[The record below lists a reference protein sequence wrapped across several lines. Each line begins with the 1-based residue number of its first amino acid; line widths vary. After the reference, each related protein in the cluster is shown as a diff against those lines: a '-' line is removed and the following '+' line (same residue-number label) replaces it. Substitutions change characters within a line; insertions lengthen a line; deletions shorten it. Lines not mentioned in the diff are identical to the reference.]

1 MSGMQTAP
9 PLPGAVLA
17 GFWRRWAAFL
27 VDGVVLGAAGWL
39 LGWLLF
45 DQLAALGGWGRL
57 VGFAVML
64 AYFGVMDSRLCHG
77 QSLGKRWLGIEVVG
91 QDGDFL
97 SPARATLRAGVVGV
111 PWFLNG
117 AMLPGGLLLSW
128 FGVVL
133 SLLVFGVG
141 LGLGYLIVFNRRTR
155 QSLHDLAVGSHV
167 ERVDCPWHAPWT
179 LSMWRGHYLA
189 LAALALLAALAPL
202 ASSRLLARQPLAEMV
217 AAQQAMEHAP
227 AVAFAGVS
235 YGTQYL
241 STPSGH
247 TSQSY
252 IGVRAVMTRQPD
264 DFTRV
269 AAELAR
275 RVLAVAPSAATRDR
289 LAIRVV
295 YGFDIGI
302 ASGWKEHDATHSPA
316 EWRVLLNAAD

>member
-27 VDGVVLGAAGWL
+27 VDGVVLGAVGWL

-45 DQLAALGGWGRL
+45 DQLAALGAWGRL

-97 SPARATLRAGVVGV
+97 SPARATLRAGVVGM

-117 AMLPGGLLLSW
+117 AMLPAGLSLSW
-128 FGVVL
+128 FGAAL

-141 LGLGYLIVFNRRTR
+141 LGLVYLIVFNRRTR

-167 ERVDCPWHAPWT
+167 ERSDSPWHAPWT
-179 LSMWRGHYLA
+179 LVTWRGHYVVLGA
-189 LAALALLAALAPL
+189 IAALAMAAPL
-202 ASSRLLARQPLAEMV
+202 ALPRLLDRQPLAEV
-217 AAQQAMEHAP
+217 IATQTAMARAP
-227 AVAFAGVS
+227 AVEFAAVV
-235 YGTQYL
+235 YGTEYL
-241 STPSGH
+241 GMASDRSGL
-247 TSQSY
+247 SY
-252 IGVRAVMTRQPD
+252 ISVRAAMKTRPA
-264 DFTRV
+264 DFKRT
-269 AAELAR
+269 ADELAR
-275 RVLAVAPSAATRDR
+275 RLLAVAPSASSHDR
-289 LAIRVV
+289 LAINVV
-295 YGFDIGI
+295 YGYDIGI
-302 ASGWKEHDATHSPA
+302 ASGWSSYGVTHSPA
-316 EWRVLLNAAD
+316 EWKARLAPAE